1 MRVIMR
7 VISCGAAAALFFCLA
22 ASATSENAYDGRWT
36 VDFGESQGECAG
48 AFRDQVTVA
57 GGRVQYATNGAT
69 ASGEVAPDGVVTGTI
84 VRTDS
89 RVTVSGR
96 LTGNVG
102 AGTWKASGNRN
113 CAGRWSARRG

>member
-1 MRVIMR
+1 MRVFIH
-7 VISCGAAAALFFCLA
+7 GAAAALLFCA
-22 ASATSENAYDGRWT
+22 AAHATPEHVYDGRWT
-36 VDFGESQGECAG
+36 VDFGDSQGECAG

-57 GGRVQYATNGAT
+57 GGRVQYSTNGAA
-69 ASGEVAPDGVVTGTI
+69 ASGHVEPDGLVTGTI

-89 RVTVSGR
+89 RVSVTGR

-102 AGTWKASGNRN
+102 GGTWKASGSRN

>member
-1 MRVIMR
+1 MRVFLY
-7 VISCGAAAALFFCLA
+7 GAAATLLFCVA
-22 ASATSENAYDGRWT
+22 ASASPEHAYDGRWT

-57 GGRVQYATNGAT
+57 GGRVQYAANGAT

-84 VRTDS
+84 VRTDG
-89 RVTVSGR
+89 RVSVSGR

-102 AGTWKASGNRN
+102 SGTWKASGNRN

>member
-1 MRVIMR
+1 MRVIFY
-7 VISCGAAAALFFCLA
+7 GAAAALLFCVA
-22 ASATSENAYDGRWT
+22 ASATPEHAYDGRWT
-36 VDFGESQGECAG
+36 VDFGESQGGCAG

-89 RVTVSGR
+89 RVQVTGR

-102 AGTWKASGNRN
+102 GGTWKVSGNLN
-113 CAGRWSARRG
+113 CVGRWSARRG